1 MNITLANIDLQNPD
15 HVEHAIGSLRAYASI
30 PAAFLSTM
38 SSVTLSFDGVD
49 TTMPPAAAVDPSCAV
64 PNLEEKLGIYG
75 KTTRALLQRMIALA
89 AASERGTVTLEEVA
103 ADMGISLDTAR
114 ANLRNAGRT
123 ASAYKVSLPLLP
135 AWNAEKG
142 HNEYRIA

>member
-38 SSVTLSFDGVD
+38 SSVTLSFDGGD
-49 TTMPPAAAVDPSCAV
+49 TTMTPRDAVEGA
-64 PNLEEKLGIYG
+64 EEDKLGIYG
-75 KTTRALLQRMIALA
+75 KTTRTLLQTMLA
-89 AASERGTVTLEEVA
+89 RIRAQGSTTLEEA
-103 ADMGISLDTAR
+103 ATDMGVSLDTAR

-123 ASAYKVSLPLLP
+123 AAAYKVSLPVAP
-135 AWNAEKG
+135 KWDHEKG
-142 HNEYRIA
+142 RNDYVRS